1 MKMGELQNMMVT
13 VHSGSRLSPSDQIA
27 DHLTKIG
34 LEANR
39 LYHELEMTSA
49 YVDTHQ
55 DISYSNAH
63 ISLHSHDFF
72 ELLFCRSCEG
82 VAYLVGAD
90 RYQLQKGDIIL
101 VPPGVSHRP
110 LLPESLHEPY
120 DRYVIWLSPE
130 FMAFYSQ
137 FFGEDSLKKHP
148 DVSMLRTAGSK
159 WESLEELFH
168 AGVIL
173 SERKEYGWE
182 AAVIGNTILLLT
194 QIRKMLHNHSLGNMH
209 TEKPELLDK
218 LTTYVEYH
226 YHQPITIGEL
236 AKHFF
241 VSSSTISHLF
251 KQKMGVSF
259 YRYVTQ
265 RRLIAAKT
273 RIQQGTP
280 LETVSQ
286 EVGFCDYSTFYRAF
300 KQEYG
305 IGPRAYRKLQG

>member
-13 VHSGSRLSPSDQIA
+13 IHSGSRLSPSDQIA

-130 FMAFYSQ
+130 FMALYSH
-137 FFGEDSLKKHP
+137 FFREDSLKKHP

-159 WESLEELFH
+159 WESLEDLFRT
-168 AGVIL
+168 GVIM

-194 QIRKMLHNHSLGNMH
+194 QIRKMLHNHSFGNMH

-273 RIQQGTP
+273 LIQQGTP
-280 LETVSQ
+280 METVSQ
-286 EVGFCDYSTFYRAF
+286 EVGFSDYSTFYRAF

>member
-1 MKMGELQNMMVT
+1 MKMGELQKLMEKIQTQSSLLAPNQMPD
-13 VHSGSRLSPSDQIA
+13 S
-27 DHLTKIG
+27 LTLIG
-34 LEANR
+34 IEMNR
-39 LYHELEMTSA
+39 LYHELEMTSP

-55 DISYSNAH
+55 DISYTNAQ
-63 ISLHSHDFF
+63 ISLHSHDFY

-110 LLPESLHEPY
+110 LLPESLRDPY
-120 DRYVIWLSPE
+120 DRYVIWLSRDFMKLYGSFLPE
-130 FMAFYSQ
+130 V
-137 FFGEDSLKKHP
+137 SLCSHP
-148 DVSMLRTAGSK
+148 DVSMLRTAGTK
-159 WESLEELFH
+159 WESLEELFR
-168 AGVIL
+168 AGVL
-173 SERKEYGWE
+173 AAERQEYGWE
-182 AAVIGNTILLLT
+182 ATVIGNTILLLT
-194 QIRKMLHNHSLGNMH
+194 QIRKMLQDHSFGSMNI
-209 TEKPELLDK
+209 EKPELLDK
-218 LTTYVEYH
+218 LTTYVEHH
-226 YHQPITIGEL
+226 YDQPITIGEL
-236 AKHFF
+236 SRQFF

-273 RIQQGTP
+273 LIRQGTP

-286 EVGFCDYSTFYRAF
+286 EVGFSDYSTFYRAF

>member
-1 MKMGELQNMMVT
+1 MKMGELQKMMEAM
-13 VHSGSRLSPSDQIA
+13 HAEAQLPALDQLP
-27 DHLTKIG
+27 DRLTKMGI
-34 LEANR
+34 EVNR
-39 LYHELEMTSA
+39 LYHELEMTSP

-55 DISYSNAH
+55 DVSYTNAQ

-110 LLPESLHEPY
+110 LLPESLRDPY
-120 DRYVIWLSPE
+120 DRYVIWLSRDFMKLYGSFLPE
-130 FMAFYSQ
+130 V
-137 FFGEDSLKKHP
+137 SLSSHP
-148 DVSMLRTAGSK
+148 DVSMLRTSGTK
-159 WESLEELFH
+159 WESLEELFR
-168 AGVIL
+168 AGVL
-173 SERKEYGWE
+173 AAERQEYGWE
-182 AAVIGNTILLLT
+182 ATVIGNTILLLT
-194 QIRKMLHNHSLGNMH
+194 QIRKMLQDHSFGSMNI
-209 TEKPELLDK
+209 EKPELLDK
-218 LTTYVEYH
+218 LTTYVEHH
-226 YHQPITIGEL
+226 YDHPITIGEL
-236 AKHFF
+236 ARHFF

-273 RIQQGTP
+273 LIRQGTS
-280 LETVSQ
+280 LEAVSQ
-286 EVGFCDYSTFYRAF
+286 EVGFSDYSTFYRAF

-305 IGPRAYRKLQG
+305 IGPREYRKLQG

>member
-13 VHSGSRLSPSDQIA
+13 IHSGSRLSPSDQIA

-130 FMAFYSQ
+130 FMALYSQ

-159 WESLEELFH
+159 WESLEDLFH

-194 QIRKMLHNHSLGNMH
+194 QIRKMLHNHSFGNMH

-273 RIQQGTP
+273 LIQQGTP
-280 LETVSQ
+280 METVSQ
-286 EVGFCDYSTFYRAF
+286 EVGFSDYSTFYRAF

>member
-13 VHSGSRLSPSDQIA
+13 VHSGGHLSPSDQIA

-110 LLPESLHEPY
+110 LLPESLREPY

-130 FMAFYSQ
+130 FMALYSQ

-159 WESLEELFH
+159 WEGLEDLFH

>member
-1 MKMGELQNMMVT
+1 MKMGELQNMMVK
-13 VHSGSRLSPSDQIA
+13 VHSGNQLSPSDQIA
-27 DHLTKIG
+27 DHLKKMG
-34 LEANR
+34 LEMNR

-55 DISYSNAH
+55 DISYTNAH

-110 LLPESLHEPY
+110 LLPENIGEPY
-120 DRYVIWLSPE
+120 DRYVIWLSRE
-130 FMAFYSQ
+130 FMELYGSFLP
-137 FFGEDSLKKHP
+137 EVSLKKHP
-148 DVSMLRTAGSK
+148 DVSMLRTAGTK
-159 WESLEELFH
+159 WEPLEELFR
-168 AGVIL
+168 AGVL
-173 SERKEYGWE
+173 AAERQEYGWE
-182 AAVIGNTILLLT
+182 ATVIGNTILLLT
-194 QIRKMLHNHSLGNMH
+194 QIRKMLHDHSFGNMNI
-209 TEKPELLDK
+209 EKPELLDK

-226 YHQPITIGEL
+226 YDSPITIGEL
-236 AKHFF
+236 AKQFF

-273 RIQQGTP
+273 LIQHGIP

-286 EVGFCDYSTFYRAF
+286 EVGFSDYSTFYRAF

-305 IGPRAYRKLQG
+305 ISPRGYRKLQG